1 MNLVVCKWKN
11 QNKVENRAYRS
22 TQCTLHIARI
32 KKNHTCN
39 FKLNFLYVC
48 SLSTENC
55 CGSLHNSSPTVPF
68 LRIRNQR
75 RRVHFVRL
83 SDCKTKLRQIL
94 IDCAIFVQL
103 AREEQHM
110 VFIFKCRRKWCRFGK
125 AWYCYDSA

>member
-1 MNLVVCKWKN
+1 MYFAYSKN
-11 QNKVENRAYRS
+11 KKKIIHAILSLIFFTYVHYQQK
-22 TQCTLHIARI
+22 IAAKAAPI
-32 KKNHTCN
+32 KHT
-39 FKLNFLYVC
+39 FYW
-48 SLSTENC
+48 

-94 IDCAIFVQL
+94 IDCATFVQL